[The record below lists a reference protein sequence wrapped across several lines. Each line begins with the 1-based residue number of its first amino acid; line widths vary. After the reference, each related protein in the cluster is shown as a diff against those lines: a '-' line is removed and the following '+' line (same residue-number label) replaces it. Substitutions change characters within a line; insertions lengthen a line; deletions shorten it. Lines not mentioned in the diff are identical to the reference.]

1 MKLHKSL
8 IICLLF
14 VWNYSNAQENYSAR
28 VVVISLDGAADY
40 ILDDLLA
47 RKVLPEDGALSKMS
61 KKGIRAKALIP
72 VNLAATAVAH
82 TALYTG
88 ASPGNNGIIGNNFLM
103 QGDTMS
109 YKTSTSGFNAPVM
122 AETLWSAAIRQ
133 GKKVV
138 NVNTVGVDGGSLNR
152 KGTKTISYGERIAN
166 SIVQTLVPIKESKKP
181 SLEGKFEN
189 TMKLDS
195 KDNLSYQLQTGK
207 KIPVFA
213 WAIDDLFDGKENY
226 SGVLLDFDED
236 ISNGYAAILRDKQW
250 SEIKFKVNDQ
260 NVSSWSY
267 LINFDPAETST
278 LYLGSLGYN
287 KIYPQEFKHLIESE
301 VGNWP
306 DEQDNRKLSQGIIT
320 EQMWL
325 EQAERLAIHYKNQ
338 ISKAIAANDWNLLSG
353 YFTLI
358 DDVQHRFLLK
368 HERQLDFYLEDGQR
382 KERYDKYIEWSYKTI
397 DELLTEIINKA
408 PKDINFMI
416 ISDHGMAPVHSVLL
430 INNFLSEK
438 GFKTGGEDLEVHAY
452 STGPAAHIYVNVAGR
467 QGNGTIAEEYL
478 PEYVDKIVE
487 ALETLK
493 DPITH
498 QPIFEVVLKNSELNK
513 LNLNHPGRSGDVFIS
528 AKTGWSISSK
538 TVKNL
543 PYIIPNSYQKD
554 AYQNLAPEIQKFLAS
569 GFMNETG
576 LGVHGNLGS
585 MREMHAILYA
595 MGPNIPN
602 RSLGEVSA
610 LDIAPT
616 LAALL
621 EIDPPKNAEGKIAF
635 KKG

>member
-1 MKLHKSL
+1 MKLHKL
-8 IICLLF
+8 VIICFLL
-14 VWNYSNAQENYSAR
+14 VWNYANAQKNSNTR

-47 RKVLPEDGALSKMS
+47 RKVLPQNGALGKMS
-61 KKGIRAKALIP
+61 KNGIKAKALIP
-72 VNLAATAVAH
+72 VSIAATAVSH

-88 ASPGNNGIIGNNFLM
+88 ASPENNGIVGNSFLM
-103 QGDTMS
+103 PGDTISKM
-109 YKTSTSGFNAPVM
+109 TPTSGFNAPVIS
-122 AETLWSAAIRQ
+122 ETIWGAAIRQ
-133 GKKVV
+133 GKAVV
-138 NVNTVGVDGGSLNR
+138 NINTVGADGRSPLSS
-152 KGTKTISYGERIAN
+152 GTKIISYGTRIAN
-166 SIVQTLVPIKESKKP
+166 SVVKTLMPIKESKK
-181 SLEGKFEN
+181 SDIGGQFEN
-189 TMKLDS
+189 TIILGS
-195 KDNLSYQLQTGK
+195 KDTLFYQLQTGR

-236 ISNGYAAILRDKQW
+236 ISNGYAEILRYKEW
-250 SEIKFKVNDQ
+250 TEIKFKVDDQ

-267 LINFDPAETST
+267 LINFDPANSST

-287 KIYPQEFKHLIESE
+287 EIYPKEFKHLIEGE

-325 EQAERLAIHYKNQ
+325 DQAERLAIHYKNQ
-338 ISKAIAANDWNLLSG
+338 ISKAIAANDWDLLSG

-358 DDVQHRFLLK
+358 DDVQHRFLLQN
-368 HERQLDFYLEDGQR
+368 ERQLDFYLEDGQR
-382 KERYDKYIEWSYKTI
+382 KDRYDKYIEWSYKTI
-397 DELLTEIINKA
+397 DGLLTEIINKA
-408 PKDINFMI
+408 PKDIDFMI

-438 GFKTGGEDLEVHAY
+438 GFKTGGEDPEVQAY

-467 QGNGTIAEEYL
+467 QGNGTIDEKYL
-478 PEYVDKIVE
+478 PEYVDKIVD
-487 ALETLK
+487 AFKSLK
-493 DPITH
+493 DSITN
-498 QPIFEVVLKNSELNK
+498 QPIFEVVLKTNELDK
-513 LNLNHPGRSGDVFIS
+513 LKLNHPGRSGDVFVS
-528 AKTGWSISSK
+528 AKTGWSLSSK
-538 TVKNL
+538 IVKDL
-543 PYIIPNSYQKD
+543 PCIIPNSFQKD
-554 AYQNLAPEIQKFLAS
+554 AYKHLEPEIQKFLAS

-585 MREMHAILYA
+585 IREMHAILYA
-595 MGPNIPN
+595 MGPNIP
-602 RSLGEVSA
+602 RKKLGEVSA

-621 EIDPPKNAEGKIAF
+621 GIDPPKNAEGKIAF
-635 KKG
+635 KKK